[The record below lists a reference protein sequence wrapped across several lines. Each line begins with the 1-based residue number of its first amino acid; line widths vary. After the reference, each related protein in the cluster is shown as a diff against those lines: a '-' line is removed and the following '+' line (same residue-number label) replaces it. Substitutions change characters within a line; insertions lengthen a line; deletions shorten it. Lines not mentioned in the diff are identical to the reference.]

1 MNMKSLSLCQLPFQL
16 FQLRPLQLR
25 PLQLRPF
32 QLFQLRPLQ
41 LRPLQLRPLQFWR
54 FQLRPLKLR
63 PLQLRPVQVRPP
75 RFPPLHVRPPQ
86 LPPLHA
92 RPPPLKWPLP
102 LRPPPE
108 CPPRG
113 AASASDALNI
123 IAVKLLIENRCFE
136 VIAFSL
142 QYGINPCFQEKFR
155 FNSGA
160 FKVLMAARLRFCAE
174 TYISC
179 E

>member
-1 MNMKSLSLCQLPFQL
+1 
-16 FQLRPLQLR
+16 
-25 PLQLRPF
+25 
-32 QLFQLRPLQ
+32 
-41 LRPLQLRPLQFWR
+41 
-54 FQLRPLKLR
+54 
-63 PLQLRPVQVRPP
+63 VRPP
-75 RFPPLHVRPPQ
+75 K

-92 RPPPLKWPLP
+92 RPPPPW
-102 LRPPPE
+102 PPPKRAPLE

-123 IAVKLLIENRCFE
+123 TAAKLLIENMCFKL
-136 VIAFSL
+136 IGFSL
-142 QYGINPCFQEKFR
+142 QYEINPCFQEKFR

-160 FKVLMAARLRFCAE
+160 FKLLMAARLRFCAE